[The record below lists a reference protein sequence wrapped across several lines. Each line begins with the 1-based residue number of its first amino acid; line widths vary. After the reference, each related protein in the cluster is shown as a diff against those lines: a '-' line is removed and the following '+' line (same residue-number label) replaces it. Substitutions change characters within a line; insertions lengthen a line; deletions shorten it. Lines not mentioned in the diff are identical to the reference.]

1 MALTARNLAGL
12 TRSDTKKARREAC
25 QFARSL
31 SAIFPELADLP
42 EEGADIDA
50 EQGIA
55 LVEALRARALN
66 SYSAGD
72 VAAEYCL
79 LVLYLVG
86 RVPQLSRLQRRIITS
101 LGTVV
106 RARPLPTQRL
116 RDFVHSN
123 LEQPDEIRFA
133 LSACKRCNSMLYD
146 RLRRVVQDAWEDF
159 ELPQDPCILA
169 VGYSE
174 SGIRVL
180 MAVAGWSG
188 KQPIVLAPTISLV
201 NRRLSEGER
210 LKQTLEDRGFSGEVR
225 LVSESEA
232 LGRCEAGD
240 VDVIVS
246 GCKVI
251 GRVEPQLVEVVNSA
265 PCVSLVKQA
274 RKAGVPLV
282 VVSGLHKIW
291 PDGYYQP
298 HKELLVTSLTPDDE
312 PVNGILNQNDIDWVL
327 TDRGHVPGKDFAVAK
342 LTQPYFQ
349 IQALEYSSAL
359 TACDDIKK
367 YQYIEDNLHN
377 IDTIMGSI
385 SMEEIPDQE
394 GTREPPLSKGNA
406 EYVEFRKGGKLP
418 EHFLRAERYFIE
430 KLQDDQWYSQY
441 AGFHVAIMNEEVVDS
456 GQDVVALTKRV
467 YATWGYQPIFMPLVT
482 RESYDDI
489 VLPEPLADI
498 PPRFR
503 RTG

>member
-12 TRSDTKKARREAC
+12 TRSDTKRARSEAC
-25 QFARSL
+25 RFARSL
-31 SAIFPELADLP
+31 SEIFPELADLP
-42 EEGADIDA
+42 EEGAEIDA

-79 LVLYLVG
+79 LVLYVIG

-106 RARPLPTQRL
+106 KARPLPTQRL

-133 LSACKRCNSMLYD
+133 LSACKRCNSMLFD
-146 RLRRVVQDAWEDF
+146 RLKRAVQEAWEDF
-159 ELPQDPCILA
+159 ELPQDLCILA

-180 MAVAGWSG
+180 KAVAGSSG
-188 KQPIVLAPTISLV
+188 QQPIVLAPTISLA
-201 NRRLSEGER
+201 NRQLSEGER
-210 LKQTLEDRGFSGEVR
+210 LKQALEDQGFLGEVR

-240 VDVIVS
+240 VDVILS

-251 GRVEPQLVEVVNSA
+251 GRAEPQLVEVVNSA
-265 PCVSLVKQA
+265 ACVSLVKQA
-274 RKAGVPLV
+274 RRAGVPLV
-282 VVSGLHKIW
+282 VVSGLHKVW
-291 PDGYYQP
+291 PDGYYRP
-298 HKELLVTSLTPDDE
+298 RRELLVTSQTTDHE
-312 PVNGILNQNDIDWVL
+312 PVNGILNQDDIDWVL

-359 TACDDIKK
+359 TACDDIEK
-367 YQYIEDNLHN
+367 YKYIEDNIHN
-377 IDTIMGSI
+377 IETIMGAI
-385 SMEEIPDQE
+385 SME
-394 GTREPPLSKGNA
+394 GTSELETTLERPLYRGSPEYGKFSKA
-406 EYVEFRKGGKLP
+406 GKLP
-418 EHFLRAERYFIE
+418 EHFLRAEQYFIE
-430 KLQDDQWYSQY
+430 KLQDDRWYSQY
-441 AGFHVAIMNEEVVDS
+441 AGFHVAIINEEVVDS

-467 YATWGYQPIFMPLVT
+467 YAKWGYQPILMPLVT

-489 VLPEPLADI
+489 VLPEPWGDI
-498 PPRFR
+498 LPPSP
-503 RTG
+503 RT